1 MPMNTNTTL
10 YGIKSSEGEYEGKK
24 FSSTT
29 FYLPANF
36 GSSNSGKAMGAVTVP
51 YKLGDAS
58 EYKKW
63 EHLEKSFPA
72 AGIPVSAEFDI
83 VVGKDA
89 AGKDAAKIV
98 LLSIKPQ
105 ATARPAA

>member
-1 MPMNTNTTL
+1 MKMQSTSTL
-10 YGIKSSEGEYEGKK
+10 HGIKASEGEYEGKK

-29 FYLPANF
+29 FYLPADF
-36 GSSNSGKAMGAVTVP
+36 ATGGTGKAMGSVTVP

-63 EHLEKSFPA
+63 EHLEKAFPP
-72 AGIPVSAEFDI
+72 AGIPVLCEFDV

-105 ATARPAA
+105 SVARPAA